1 VRQDAVTALGVAAR
15 CAGLIVLLAAAI
27 GAVCAADEPPRDH
40 ALSTNP
46 KLAVIAR
53 APDFA
58 LRDFAGNDVRLA
70 DQRGRV
76 VLLAFIFTSCKSVC
90 PLISQQMARLQGA
103 LKEAAIFASKA
114 TMLSVSV
121 DPKTDTA
128 EVLAQYATGYGAD
141 PAGWRFLRESPEKTA
156 PILKAYDEWTKQLP
170 AGDLDHPARVY
181 LIDQRGAI
189 REVYSL
195 SFFDEKQAY
204 LDIQALLR
212 EAN

>member
-1 VRQDAVTALGVAAR
+1 MGLAAR
-15 CAGLIVLLAAAI
+15 CAGLLALVAAFV
-27 GAVCAADEPPRDH
+27 GAVHADEPLDSASRDR
-40 ALSTNP
+40 ALSANP
-46 KLAVIAR
+46 KLAVIAQ

-58 LRDFAGNDVRLA
+58 LRDFAGKDVRLA

-90 PLISQQMARLQGA
+90 PLISQQMARLQGT
-103 LKEAAIFASKA
+103 LKEASLFASKA

-128 EVLAQYATGYGAD
+128 EVLAQYAKTFGAD
-141 PAGWRFLRESPEKTA
+141 PAGWRFLRDSPEKTA

-181 LIDQRGAI
+181 LIDQRGSI

-204 LDIQALLR
+204 LDIRALLR